1 MILHPGVIALFL
13 GEGLVMAMSLY
24 ASLLGSTLLRHWDIN
39 SSSEAQLRLERRTY
53 LISTLMSYVMLYEV
67 LSMFLYIYTLE
78 AIHMVFVGAMCATG
92 SLNANDVGWYALYLK
107 MALFFLSAS
116 WMAINYIDNRAED
129 YPLIK
134 VKYRL
139 LLFITPLIVLN
150 GIILMRYFLGLKPD
164 IITSCCGSLFSDES
178 KKVAGDISALPI
190 KTMMY
195 TFYAWAASLILL
207 IVVAIIRKGGVFK
220 YLVAVGS
227 LVFFFIALLS
237 IVSFVSIYFY
247 ELPTHH
253 CPFDILQQTYGYVG
267 YPLYAT
273 LFAGVFFGVISA
285 VVQPLRRIPSLAT
298 TVETTQ
304 RVWLV
309 LAATGI
315 AAFVAICTWPIVFS
329 NFHVDM

>member
-1 MILHPGVIALFL
+1 
-13 GEGLVMAMSLY
+13 
-24 ASLLGSTLLRHWDIN
+24 
-39 SSSEAQLRLERRTY
+39 
-53 LISTLMSYVMLYEV
+53 
-67 LSMFLYIYTLE
+67 
-78 AIHMVFVGAMCATG
+78 MVFVGAMCATG

-178 KKVAGDISALPI
+178 KKVAGGLSALPI

-195 TFYAWAASLILL
+195 TFYSWAASLILL
-207 IVVAIIRKGGVFK
+207 IALAIIRKGGAFK

-227 LVFFFIALLS
+227 FVFFFIALLS

-267 YPLYAT
+267 YPLYAS
-273 LFAGVFFGVISA
+273 LFVGVFFGVISA
-285 VVQPLRRIPSLAT
+285 VVQPFRRIPSLAT